1 MSLWAHE
8 WLKKRNE
15 QTLYIIAW
23 SREHHTYAIKLRSVC
38 NLRIIFS
45 QSNIYRPVVNKRG

>member
-1 MSLWAHE
+1 MSLWAHK

-45 QSNIYRPVVNKRG
+45 QYNIYRPVVNKRG